1 MSLTIER
8 ANVLPEL
15 DSSVRDQFI
24 EALTRRC
31 AEVLGLTGFLKNL
44 GGRDLVIDTLDL
56 RISATAHEV
65 TRDPRRFGAHAGA
78 GLAARIIAKN
88 QKTAVAAPGLPKV
101 AAMVDCLKCKRRVR
115 LAPTGCMYCG
125 ATLAVA
131 PTGGANVDRQQ
142 LIAAAFKAAG
152 WISDVGLGV
161 REIDKQ
167 YAQDILENLG
177 LASKISILDL
187 GTAVRAPRSDLDYAL
202 AVDGQTDVQFVRVHQ
217 AMQQVGFEANAG
229 GLANQFL
236 DLDDLLRRA
245 KAGVLSGNLVTKL
258 LKAEHLAGAPA
269 QRAKVEAIKL
279 AVISNPKYLDW
290 LKAEVKG
297 RPITGPVLGAAFH
310 LKDTSGGIRDLQH
323 LSWLSAFL
331 AKTPHDAFERFD
343 GLVAAGHI
351 TAEEATTLQKALTLF
366 RELRR
371 AQHIAAGKELDTY
384 AGALAGAAAERLG
397 IPPDQLHAT
406 AQRFLDESR
415 RLLAKIQAKL

>member
-15 DSSVRDQFI
+15 ESSVRDQFV

-65 TRDPRRFGAHAGA
+65 THDPRRYGAHAGA

-88 QKTAVAAPGLPKV
+88 QRSGVAAPGLPKV
-101 AAMVDCLKCKRRVR
+101 AAMVDCLKCKHRVR
-115 LAPTGCMYCG
+115 LTATCMYCG
-125 ATLAVA
+125 AALAA
-131 PTGGANVDRQQ
+131 PPIGGANVNRQH
-142 LIAAAFKAAG
+142 LIEAAFKAAG

-202 AVDGQTDVQFVRVHQ
+202 AVDGTTDVQFVRVHQ

-229 GLANQFL
+229 GLANRFL
-236 DLDDLLRRA
+236 DLDDLLRQA

-279 AVISNPKYLDW
+279 AVISNPKYLEW

-297 RPITGPVLGAAFH
+297 RPITGPVMGAAFH

-331 AKTPHDAFERFD
+331 SRTPHDAFEHFD
-343 GLVAAGHI
+343 GLVKAGHI
-351 TAEEATTLQKALTLF
+351 TADEATTLQKALTIF

-371 AQHIAAGKELDTY
+371 AQHIAAGKELDSY
-384 AGALAGAAAERLG
+384 AGALAAGAAERLG
-397 IPPDQLHAT
+397 IPADQLHST
-406 AQRFLDESR
+406 AQRALDESR
-415 RLLAKIQAKL
+415 RILAKIQAKL

>member
-31 AEVLGLTGFLKNL
+31 AEVLGLTGFLRNL

-65 TRDPRRFGAHAGA
+65 TQNPGRYGAHAGA

-88 QKTAVAAPGLPKV
+88 QKSGAAAPGPPKV
-101 AAMVDCLKCKRRVR
+101 AAMVDCLKCKHRVR
-115 LAPTGCMYCG
+115 LTATCMYCG
-125 ATLAVA
+125 AALAA
-131 PTGGANVDRQQ
+131 PPAAGGTVDRQQ

-202 AVDGQTDVQFVRVHQ
+202 AVDGTTDVQFVRVHQ

-229 GLANQFL
+229 GLANRFL
-236 DLDDLLRRA
+236 DLDDLLRQA

-297 RPITGPVLGAAFH
+297 RPITGPVMGAAFH

-331 AKTPHDAFERFD
+331 SKTPHDAYERFD
-343 GLVAAGHI
+343 GLVKAGHI
-351 TAEEATTLQKALTLF
+351 TADEATTLQKALALF

-384 AGALAGAAAERLG
+384 AGALTGAAAERLG
-397 IPPDQLHAT
+397 IAPDQLHAT

-415 RLLAKIQAKL
+415 RILAKIQTKL